1 MLVKYARKYHKL
13 LGFIFALPLLWAVVT
28 ACAAV
33 TAEKVFHNEALG
45 DYIIKFHTLEIFGLD
60 DIYPFILLFGIVGLV
75 ATAFMMQK
83 RK

>member
-13 LGFIFALPLLWAVVT
+13 LGFIFALPLLWAIVT

-33 TAEKVFHNEALG
+33 TAEKIFHNEALG
-45 DYIIKFHTLEIFGLD
+45 DYIIKFHTLEIVGLD

-75 ATAFMMQK
+75 VTAFIMQK